1 MRGDYPPL
9 DINPVFSGLGEI
21 NICIIIII
29 IIIII
34 VIIIVN
40 NNNLIIA
47 IDDLPIYPKSK
58 VLLYQRY
65 VLSKIS

>member
-29 IIIII
+29 I

-40 NNNLIIA
+40 NNNLIITT
-47 IDDLPIYPKSK
+47 DDLPIYPKSK
-58 VLLYQRY
+58 FLLYQHY

>member
-29 IIIII
+29 II

-40 NNNLIIA
+40 NNNLIITTG
-47 IDDLPIYPKSK
+47 DLPIYPKSK
-58 VLLYQRY
+58 VLLYQHY

>member
-29 IIIII
+29 I

-40 NNNLIIA
+40 NNNLIITT
-47 IDDLPIYPKSK
+47 DDLPIYPKSK
-58 VLLYQRY
+58 VLLYQHY

>member
-29 IIIII
+29 IIIV

-40 NNNLIIA
+40 NNNLIITT
-47 IDDLPIYPKSK
+47 DDLPIYPKTK
-58 VLLYQRY
+58 VLLYQHY